1 MGLGTTRITRM
12 TLGQAFDPRHNALNA
27 WRLVLAAEVILWHSF
42 PLTGHDVSAKPV
54 LQLLFSTGVDGFF
67 ALSGFLIISSWLR
80 NPNLRDYLIARALRI
95 LPGLWACLALTAF
108 VIAPLGVAIQG
119 GHAGKLLFSSA
130 PIEYVVKNS
139 TLLSALA
146 LDIAGT
152 PAGVPEHGVWNG
164 SVWTLVWEVLCY
176 LVVAGCGLIG
186 LANRRWLPVGVLA
199 LGIIAAV
206 LLPPLAYPGP
216 WTNPQLAV
224 RFAIMFSAGAIMYLW
239 RDVIPARWSLVVVSM
254 LVVAVSSLLPD
265 YRVIGALPLAYAI
278 IVSGSLLKDGRL
290 GLRTDL
296 SYGAYI
302 YAFPVQQL
310 LVICGLS
317 ALHPVLFFIV
327 ATAATL
333 PLAALSWFL
342 VEKPARSLKFRLKR
356 NTNRKPVDAELVS
369 AGRT

>member
-1 MGLGTTRITRM
+1 MGLGTTRATRI
-12 TLGQAFDPRHNALNA
+12 TLGRAFDPRHNALNA
-27 WRLVLAAEVILWHSF
+27 WRLLLAAEVILWHSF
-42 PLTGHDVSAKPV
+42 PITGHGVSSKPI

-67 ALSGFLIISSWLR
+67 ALSGFLITSSWLR
-80 NPNLRDYLIARALRI
+80 DPNLRDYLLARALRI
-95 LPGLWACLALTAF
+95 LPGLWACLAVTAF

-139 TLLSALA
+139 TLLSTLA

-152 PAGVPEHGVWNG
+152 PRGVPEHGVWNG

-176 LVVAGCGLIG
+176 LIVAGVGLVG
-186 LANRRWLPVGVLA
+186 LANRRWLPIGALA
-199 LGIIAAV
+199 LGIAAAL
-206 LLPPLAYPGP
+206 LLPPLSYPGP
-216 WTNPQLAV
+216 WTNLQLAV
-224 RFAIMFSAGAIMYLW
+224 RFAIMFSAGAVMYLW
-239 RDVIPARWSLVVVSM
+239 RDVIPARWSLVAVSV
-254 LVVAVSSLLPD
+254 LIVVASSLLPD

-278 IVSGSLLKDGRL
+278 IVSGSLLRHERL
-290 GLRTDL
+290 RLRTDL

-310 LVICGLS
+310 LVICGLA
-317 ALHPVLFFIV
+317 ALHPVLFFVV

-342 VEKPARSLKFRLKR
+342 VEKPARSLRVRLNRKVK
-356 NTNRKPVDAELVS
+356 RKPVDAELAYAS
-369 AGRT
+369 RT